1 MSKKI
6 IASFTVSRLEILD
19 EQGRTDAELMPDLTD
34 DDLVRLYELMLL
46 TRQFDQR
53 ALHLQREG
61 RLGTYPSVLGQEAS
75 QVGSAYALQNSDWLF
90 PAFRELGVFVT
101 LGYPLAE
108 IYQYWNG
115 DERGLLCPEQLNI
128 FPICIAVGTHI
139 PHAVGAAMAARYR
152 GDPIATACYFGDGGT
167 SKGDFH
173 EGLNMAGVFQAP
185 VVFII
190 QNNQWAISISRNH
203 QTAAET
209 LAQKAIAYG
218 IPGIQV
224 DGNDVLAVYQATRE
238 ALQRARSGGGPSLI
252 ECETYRMA
260 DHTTA
265 DDAAR
270 YRDPEEVQRWQRR
283 DPLLRMRRFLADRG
297 LWDDARQQQLE
308 TEIDAR
314 LDRAVAREEAT
325 PPARARDIFAYTWT
339 EMTPRQKR
347 QLQQLRDLRELDHG

>member
-1 MSKKI
+1 MPKKTV
-6 IASFTVSRLEILD
+6 ASFNVSRLEILD
-19 EQGRTDAELMPDLTD
+19 EEGRVDPDLEPD
-34 DDLVRLYELMLL
+34 LSAEDLVRLYELMLL

-53 ALHLQREG
+53 ALSLQREG

-75 QVGSAYALQNSDWLF
+75 QVGSAYALQKSDWFF
-90 PAFRELGVFVT
+90 PAFRELGVFIT

-108 IYQYWNG
+108 IYQYWSG
-115 DERGLLCPEQLNI
+115 DERGLLCPEELHI

-203 QTAAET
+203 QTAAQT

-265 DDAAR
+265 DDASR
-270 YRDPEEVQRWQRR
+270 YRDSEEVQRWQRR
-283 DPLLRMRRFLADRG
+283 DPLLRMRRLLAARG
-297 LWDDARQQQLE
+297 LWDDGRQARAEEQ
-308 TEIDAR
+308 IGAR
-314 LDRAVAREEAT
+314 LDRAVAREEAA
-325 PPARARDIFAYTWT
+325 PPATVEDVFAYTYA
-339 EMTPRQKR
+339 EMTPRQRR
-347 QLQQLRDLRELDHG
+347 QLEELKDG

>member
-1 MSKKI
+1 MPKKI
-6 IASFTVSRLEILD
+6 VASFNVSRLEILD
-19 EQGRTDAELMPDLTD
+19 EEGRVDAELLPDLTD
-34 DDLVRLYELMLL
+34 EDLVRLYELMLL

-53 ALHLQREG
+53 ALSLQREG

-75 QVGSAYALQNSDWLF
+75 QVGSAYALQKSDWFF
-90 PAFRELGVFVT
+90 PAFRELGVFIT

-108 IYQYWNG
+108 IYQYWSG
-115 DERGLLCPEQLNI
+115 DERGLLCPEDLHI

-203 QTAAET
+203 QTAAQT

-238 ALQRARSGGGPSLI
+238 ALQRARSGGGPTLI

-265 DDAAR
+265 DDASR
-270 YRDPEEVQRWQRR
+270 YRDPEEVQCWQRR
-283 DPLLRMRRFLADRG
+283 DPLLRMRRLLEARG
-297 LWDDARQQQLE
+297 LWNDSRQLQAEEQ
-308 TEIDAR
+308 IGAR

-325 PPARARDIFAYTWT
+325 SPATAEDVFAYTYA

-347 QLQQLRDLRELDHG
+347 QLQELTDG